1 MPFTNIYQ
9 SNSKY
14 AINDLVKEMDLSLW
28 KSMLNN
34 IAEVLNAPAVGLILT
49 SEVGFQNIAM
59 SSSPGVKANPGKII
73 SRDINLY
80 CKKVMETKAML
91 YVKNASGKEEWSD
104 NPELTQ
110 MGYVSYLG
118 LPIFQ
123 SDGSVFATLCALD
136 TKETSYKPIQI
147 NLMESIRA
155 LLEREVHTAEQV
167 RKLKYTS
174 NHDELTQVFNR
185 RAILN
190 ESPKFIDST
199 IESGVS
205 IGTVYFDIDGL
216 KYVNDNFGHNIG
228 DQYIKSFSHSLQR
241 NTREG
246 DICGRLG
253 GDEFILLCRDITEDS
268 LNKII
273 SRVQSDFN
281 KHSQKLGID
290 CHATFSHGSL
300 IYSSNIPPIEELI
313 RLTDDQMYEN
323 KMSKRYAQ
331 LK

>member
-9 SNSKY
+9 SSSRY

-34 IAEVLNAPAVGLILT
+34 IAEVLDAPVVGLILT

-73 SRDINLY
+73 PRDINLY

-91 YVKNASGKEEWSD
+91 YVQNASGQKEWSD

-123 SDGSVFATLCALD
+123 SDGSMFATLCALD

-155 LLEREVHTAEQV
+155 LLEREVHTAERV
-167 RKLKYTS
+167 RSLKYTS
-174 NHDELTQVFNR
+174 NHDELTQIFNR
-185 RAILN
+185 RAILS
-190 ESPKFIDST
+190 ESPKFIDNT
-199 IESGVS
+199 IENGLN

-216 KYVNDNFGHNIG
+216 KHVNDNFGHNIG
-228 DQYIKSFSHSLQR
+228 DQYIKSFSHSLQH
-241 NTREG
+241 NTRKG

-253 GDEFILLCRDITEDS
+253 GDEFILLCRDITESS

-273 SRVQSDFN
+273 IRIQLDFN
-281 KHSQKLGID
+281 KHSQRLGID
-290 CHATFSHGSL
+290 CHATFSHGTL
-300 IYSSNIPPIEELI
+300 IYSSNIPTIEELI
-313 RLTDDQMYEN
+313 RLADTQMYEN
-323 KMSKRYAQ
+323 KMSKRYIPV
-331 LK
+331 K

>member
-9 SNSKY
+9 SSSKY

-49 SEVGFQNIAM
+49 SKVGFQNIAM

-73 SRDINLY
+73 PRDINLY

-91 YVKNASGKEEWSD
+91 YVQNASGKEEWSD

-123 SDGSVFATLCALD
+123 SDGRMFATLCALD

-155 LLEREVHTAEQV
+155 LLEREVHIAERV

-185 RAILN
+185 RAILS
-190 ESPKFIDST
+190 ESPKFIDSA
-199 IESGVS
+199 IDSGVS
-205 IGTVYFDIDGL
+205 IGAVYFDIDGL
-216 KYVNDNFGHNIG
+216 KHVNDNFGHNIG
-228 DQYIKSFSHSLQR
+228 DQYIKSFSHSLQY
-241 NTREG
+241 NTRKE

-253 GDEFILLCRDITEDS
+253 GDEFILLCRDVTESS
-268 LNKII
+268 LNKIL
-273 SRVQSDFN
+273 SRIQSDFN
-281 KHSQKLGID
+281 RHSQKLGID

-300 IYSSNIPPIEELI
+300 ICSSNIPAIEELI
-313 RLTDDQMYEN
+313 RLTDTQMYEN

-331 LK
+331 L